1 MRATARLLGIS
12 RVTVSSYVHAN
23 GVPRRRNGG
32 RPRPPRRAP
41 RYGSGSLAG
50 VAEAPHRADHGD
62 VVGDG
67 ITVAGGEIRLPDHS
81 GWSSCLPGPPCRG
94 RRRPGHPRDTPV
106 SLAEGQGPAAGMPR
120 GAGRRARARPESGA
134 ALSGPAAIVDGDLP
148 ALAGCRDVPALAD
161 EMVAGPR
168 RIHHSMRRPRCQGGG
183 GGADDPHQNA
193 AVRRRCGG
201 GWARRLRRPGSY
213 SAAVPVPSPSVIFQ
227 ITPRSVSDTSSSPSA
242 VKMIPSGLVNPRS
255 ATIDT
260 SPPRVTLM
268 TRS

>member
-1 MRATARLLGIS
+1 MRASAWLDAWRVRHLMAATHRCRRRGNSRGAVRRPRGRASDDTSPSGPQWIRPS
-12 RVTVSSYVHAN
+12 PVSMQRPRYASTRRVTLPE
-23 GVPRRRNGG
+23 PR
-32 RPRPPRRAP
+32 
-41 RYGSGSLAG
+41 GSG
-50 VAEAPHRADHGD
+50 
-62 VVGDG
+62 
-67 ITVAGGEIRLPDHS
+67 
-81 GWSSCLPGPPCRG
+81 
-94 RRRPGHPRDTPV
+94 RR
-106 SLAEGQGPAAGMPR
+106 
-120 GAGRRARARPESGA
+120 AGRRARARPGSGA

-148 ALAGCRDVPALAD
+148 ALAGCRGVPALAG
-161 EMVAGPR
+161 EMIAGPR

-227 ITPRSVSDTSSSPSA
+227 ITPRSDTSRSPSA

-260 SPPRVTLM
+260 SPSRVTLM